1 VLALILLSGW
11 PAIPA
16 GIGLVIIVALL
27 VVWWRQ
33 QTFRWPVVLALCLIL
48 APALSY
54 WSGEVFRV
62 EPYRAGCDA
71 LCAGHGGAPVA
82 MLRIEG
88 EGEQRLPVGF
98 ALNSLVY
105 LALAL
110 AWSAVVRT
118 VLVRAGELRRNSLL
132 AQLALGLVLAVAP
145 LALSPLFLPPP
156 QAQPRGDPQRIAINA
171 QREIY
176 MYDDQSQ
183 APVMRGRAGRRAPAV
198 RRARGNARLLPH
210 LHLLLPA
217 RGLPV
222 PGYDP
227 RGRAQQRRGRLA
239 SRCLLLALINAALC
253 AMRFL

>member
-1 VLALILLSGW
+1 MFALIVLDGW

-16 GIGLVIIVALL
+16 GVGLLIIVALL

-54 WSGEVFRV
+54 WSGQVFRV

-71 LCAGHGGAPVA
+71 ICPGHAGAPIAV
-82 MLRIEG
+82 LRIEG
-88 EGEQRLPVGF
+88 ERQQRAPVGF
-98 ALNSLVY
+98 ALNSLAY

-110 AWSAVVRT
+110 AWAAVVRT

-132 AQLALGLVLAVAP
+132 AQLALGLVLIVAP

-176 MYDDQSQ
+176 MYDGESQ
-183 APVMRGRAGRRAPAV
+183 APVMRVALEDVRPRYDGQEGMRVCFRAYTFFY
-198 RRARGNARLLPH
+198 
-210 LHLLLPA
+210 LPA
-217 RGLPV
+217 GYLYLDMTREGVHSNAGGALP
-222 PGYDP
+222 PG
-227 RGRAQQRRGRLA
+227 A
-239 SRCLLLALINAALC
+239 SCWP
-253 AMRFL
+253 

>member
-183 APVMRGRAGRRAPAV
+183 APVMRAALEDV
-198 RRARGNARLLPH
+198 RPRYDGQEGMRVCFRTYTFFY
-210 LHLLLPA
+210 LPA
-217 RGLPV
+217 GYLYLDMTREGVHSNAGGALP
-222 PGYDP
+222 PG
-227 RGRAQQRRGRLA
+227 A
-239 SRCLLLALINAALC
+239 SCWP
-253 AMRFL
+253 